1 MDLFYQQY
9 SDAGRPLLITH
20 GLFGSQSN
28 WGWHCKRLA
37 ERFAVY
43 GVDLRNHGQSPHGED
58 MSYPAMA
65 RDMLALLDHLQLERC
80 SILGHSMG
88 GKVAMQLALL
98 EPERVE
104 RMVVV
109 DIAPT
114 DYPEGNSGEHLHI
127 IEAMERLDLAKL
139 KSRTEAEELL
149 APDIPDEPTRKFIVT
164 NLLRGEDGMSKSS
177 EPPGFR
183 WRLNIAVIRDAYDA
197 LRVKPQD
204 INGKAPIKNPVLF
217 VRGADSGYI
226 RERNEAEIVA
236 LFPEAR
242 IETIENAGHWVHAQ
256 QPEALLKTVTE
267 FLEAAAP

>member
-1 MDLFYQQY
+1 
-9 SDAGRPLLITH
+9 
-20 GLFGSQSN
+20 
-28 WGWHCKRLA
+28 
-37 ERFAVY
+37 
-43 GVDLRNHGQSPHGED
+43 
-58 MSYPAMA
+58 
-65 RDMLALLDHLQLERC
+65 
-80 SILGHSMG
+80 
-88 GKVAMQLALL
+88 
-98 EPERVE
+98 
-104 RMVVV
+104 
-109 DIAPT
+109 
-114 DYPEGNSGEHLHI
+114 
-127 IEAMERLDLAKL
+127 
-139 KSRTEAEELL
+139 
-149 APDIPDEPTRKFIVT
+149 
-164 NLLRGEDGMSKSS
+164 MSKSS

-256 QPEALLKTVTE
+256 QPEALLKTVTG